1 MQSMSFRADR
11 SGLLTILFGTWLVT
25 GSFALDADTKGAVS
39 ANPDELWRRGI
50 ELVSKGDFQHAAETV
65 QQIPS
70 GGFMDRIR
78 TWLNEYQTKQTTRKE
93 MDRADFEKY
102 VGYAKARIER
112 KEYAL
117 ALDKALLAADVSENR
132 EEFLRQEWLQNLVND
147 ALVKA
152 DELRKK
158 SDWRGAWHIYADLGA
173 LYEREPRYEK
183 LEHEVLTHLR
193 LDTMFNEESNWRE
206 RIEKVEWKDAE
217 SALECIGLYYVEVP
231 DFKVLTERGLEQLLL
246 LADSPSAQKTFE
258 GLQNED
264 DRRDFK
270 ARIQENLDQV
280 RAAPALDRR
289 ACVERFRRAVHK
301 INKETIRLPEE
312 LVVSE
317 LMRGALEPLDDFT
330 TIIWPQDIEEF
341 DKHTRGDFIGVG
353 ISIIKNRVGEIEVVT
368 PLEDTPAFRHGIQAG
383 DIITKVDGVEIK
395 SYSLPKVVD
404 TITGLADTPVT
415 LTIRRGESEIEFP
428 LVRSKVKIQ
437 SVKGWHRRPD
447 GTWNHWADEE
457 NKIGYIRITNFQKNT
472 AEDLDNVMAELRPK
486 GLKGLI
492 LDLRW
497 NPGGLLDSAWQVSSR
512 FLNRGDGVV
521 STKGRNQAE
530 DQRLNAAGDG
540 PYNDLPLVVLVDEGS
555 ASASEIVSGAIRDN
569 HRGTVIGERTFGK
582 FSVQNLIP
590 LSSSNAKLKITTSR
604 YYLPSGVSLHREPT
618 STMWGV
624 EPEIPIRLARK
635 ERINAFQLR
644 RDADLLGP
652 PKPTT
657 NADEAEKPVD
667 LSKIDPL
674 TGEEDGPETKRDEEL
689 DTVDAGGPSDGSPKD
704 GDGKSADADT
714 PKADELP
721 PLEQPDENNRP
732 KEDPQVDT
740 ALLFLRVKLL
750 GILHPTLADAEA
762 QVPKKTAQP

>member
-1 MQSMSFRADR
+1 MQRKWFRADR
-11 SGLLTILFGTWLVT
+11 SGLLTILLGAWLVT
-25 GSFALDADTKGAVS
+25 GSFAQGADTQGTTAAK
-39 ANPDELWRRGI
+39 PDELWRRGI

-65 QQIPS
+65 QQIPG

-78 TWLNEYQTKQTTRKE
+78 TWLGEYQTKQSARKD

-112 KEYAL
+112 KEYAF
-117 ALDKALLAADVSENR
+117 ALDKALLAADVAEDR
-132 EEFLRQEWLQNLVND
+132 EAFLRQDWLQTLVND
-147 ALVKA
+147 SLAKA

-158 SDWRGAWHIYADLGA
+158 SDWKGAWHIYADLGA
-173 LYEREPRYEK
+173 LYEREPRYQR

-206 RIEKVEWKDAE
+206 RIEHVEWRDAE

-231 DFKVLTERGLEQLLL
+231 DFKVLTEQGLEQLLL
-246 LADSPSAQKTFE
+246 LADSQSAQKAFE
-258 GLQNED
+258 GLGNED

-280 RAAPALDRR
+280 RAEPSLDREE
-289 ACVERFRRAVHK
+289 CVKRFRRAVHR
-301 INKETIRLPEE
+301 INKETVRLPEE

-330 TIIWPQDIEEF
+330 TVIWPQDVDEF

-353 ISIIKNRVGEIEVVT
+353 ISIIKNRMGEIEVVT
-368 PLEDTPAFRHGIQAG
+368 PLEDTPAFRHGVQAG

-395 SYSLPKVVD
+395 SYSLNKVVD
-404 TITGLADTPVT
+404 TITGLQDTPVT
-415 LTIRRGESEIEFP
+415 LTVRRQESEIEFP
-428 LVRSKVKIQ
+428 LVRSRVKIQ
-437 SVKGWHRRPD
+437 SVKGWQRRPD
-447 GTWNHWADEE
+447 STWNHWADEE
-457 NKIGYIRITNFQKNT
+457 NKIGYVRITNFQKNT
-472 AEDLDNVMAELRPK
+472 AEDLAHAMSELQAK

-497 NPGGLLDSAWQVSSR
+497 NPGGLLDSAWQVSSL
-512 FLNRGDGVV
+512 FLKRGDGVV
-521 STKGRNQAE
+521 STKGRNQGE

-540 PYNDLPLVVLVDEGS
+540 PYNDVPLVVLVDEGS

-590 LSSSNAKLKITTSR
+590 LGSSNAKLKITTSR

-618 STMWGV
+618 SEKWGV
-624 EPEIPIRLARK
+624 EPEIPIRLARW
-635 ERINAFQLR
+635 ERFNAFQAR

-652 PKPTT
+652 PKPVAKTE
-657 NADEAEKPVD
+657 DAEQPVD
-667 LSKIDPL
+667 LSKVDPL
-674 TGEEDGPETKRDEEL
+674 TGEEEGPETKHGAEIDAVKENGAADETAKIVE
-689 DTVDAGGPSDGSPKD
+689 
-704 GDGKSADADT
+704 GKTADAAA
-714 PKADELP
+714 PQEDELP
-721 PLEQPDENNRP
+721 ALEQPDENNRP
-732 KEDPQVDT
+732 KGDPQVDT
-740 ALLFLRVKLL
+740 ALLFMRVKLF
-750 GILHPTLADAEA
+750 GILHPTLANAEG
-762 QVPKKTAQP
+762 QVPKNTAQP